1 MILLIFIVLL
11 LHLVQVGS
19 ENHPLLQALQCRLCE
34 TVTLDGPISDCSCD
48 FASVNK
54 AVTKFYQ
61 PLLANL
67 TSKTFFRYFRVDLE
81 RPCPFWHEDGQ
92 CVMEGCSVCTCEE
105 NEVPKS
111 WIEEQASL
119 LYYSSLG
126 NGKGKDG
133 KDDTNDDDDDG
144 SLSAV
149 APRGRGGSDFGWI
162 SSPASHAFPFGSSD
176 ALGRLNM
183 SSNRPQHYSQAHTH
197 NAQSAYGGIAGG
209 HPLMNSDAYLKYL
222 HDTEDADNDWT
233 DMAEDDELCRRK
245 GKKPDDGP
253 PPDAP
258 AYGMAGLYGYDVGGD
273 VGGSGGGGG
282 GGAAGSGGESGGCAA
297 PLESEPQGAYVNLLQ
312 VAPTNKHPRPPQYR
326 PVLPLTPPPPPSLC
340 ALPQNPER
348 YTGYAGPSAARVWR
362 AIQQENCFGGLNDTC
377 LEKRVFYRLMS
388 GLQARAPRPRS
399 LPHHLTSPHLTSTT
413 HPLTVQPLRP
423 PPPRHAC
430 RRRFP
435 RSSPASTTTRRGGG
449 GPTSPCSCA
458 PWGRTR
464 TA

>member
-1 MILLIFIVLL
+1 MLLIIFIVLL

-197 NAQSAYGGIAGG
+197 NAPSAYGGIAGG

-258 AYGMAGLYGYDVGGD
+258 AYGMAGLYGYDVAGD

-282 GGAAGSGGESGGCAA
+282 GGGSGGESGGCAA

-312 VAPTNKHPRPPQYR
+312 VAPTNFPAPRNIAPFSPSPPHHHPPCAHSLRTPSATRATPARPPR
-326 PVLPLTPPPPPSLC
+326 VCGAPSS
-340 ALPQNPER
+340 R
-348 YTGYAGPSAARVWR
+348 
-362 AIQQENCFGGLNDTC
+362 
-377 LEKRVFYRLMS
+377 
-388 GLQARAPRPRS
+388 
-399 LPHHLTSPHLTSTT
+399 
-413 HPLTVQPLRP
+413 
-423 PPPRHAC
+423 
-430 RRRFP
+430 
-435 RSSPASTTTRRGGG
+435 
-449 GPTSPCSCA
+449 
-458 PWGRTR
+458 R
-464 TA
+464 TAS